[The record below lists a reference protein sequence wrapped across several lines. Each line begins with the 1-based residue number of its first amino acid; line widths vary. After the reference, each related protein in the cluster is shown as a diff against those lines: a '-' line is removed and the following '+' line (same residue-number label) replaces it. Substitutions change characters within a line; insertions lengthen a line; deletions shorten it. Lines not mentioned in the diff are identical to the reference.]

1 MSNFVYLA
9 NGDFLNINTRNKIEQ
24 FTNVSTMTP
33 PMMTD
38 NIMTPPI
45 MTDTIMTPP
54 MMTDNIIPPPMM
66 TDNIM
71 PPPMMTDNIM
81 PPPMMTDNIMMQ
93 NNPMTPEQ
101 IRLQQTL
108 DASRTMNFELQN
120 NIQNV
125 NEAADKLLIEL
136 LKR

>member
-24 FTNVSTMTP
+24 FTNVTIMTP
-33 PMMTD
+33 PM
-38 NIMTPPI
+38 

-54 MMTDNIIPPPMM
+54 MMTDTIMTPPMM
-66 TDNIM
+66 TDTIM
-71 PPPMMTDNIM
+71 TPPMMTDTITT
-81 PPPMMTDNIMMQ
+81 PPMMTDTI
-93 NNPMTPEQ
+93 MTPEQ

-108 DASRTMNFELQN
+108 AASRTMNFELQN
-120 NIQNV
+120 NIQNI
-125 NEAADKLLIEL
+125 NEKADKLLIEL